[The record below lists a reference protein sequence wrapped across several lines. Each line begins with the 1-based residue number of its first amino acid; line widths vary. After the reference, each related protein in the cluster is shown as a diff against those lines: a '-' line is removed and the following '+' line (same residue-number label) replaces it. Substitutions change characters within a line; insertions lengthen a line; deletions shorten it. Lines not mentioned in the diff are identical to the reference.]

1 MAAEEKPEPG
11 GGAAEDGG
19 GGDGRILSPSFYIFA
34 LIAAV
39 SGVMVWN
46 LKGEAVFNRVLAE
59 EGELLLV
66 VFPRVVAG
74 LLMAGFVQVLVPK
87 ELMARWVGHESGLK
101 GIVIASAAGILTPGG
116 PLTAFPLL
124 YTLYIS
130 GASRGA
136 LVAFITG
143 WALLGMQRIL
153 VWELPFLGVD
163 FVLMRFAVCIAL
175 PVLAGMVALKLPIRL
190 TVPGHVPQP
199 VTVQPPRDGG

>member
-1 MAAEEKPEPG
+1 MATGKADEAEKGHGE
-11 GGAAEDGG
+11 G
-19 GGDGRILSPSFYIFA
+19 GGDDRILTPSLYIFTFMA
-34 LIAAV
+34 VV
-39 SGVMVWN
+39 SGALVWH
-46 LKGEAVFNRVLAE
+46 LKGGAVFNRILAE

-87 ELMARWVGHESGLK
+87 ALMARWVGRGSGLK
-101 GIVIASAAGILTPGG
+101 GIVIASIAGILTPGG

-130 GASRGA
+130 GAHRGA

-143 WALLGMQRIL
+143 WALLGLQRIL

-190 TVPGHVPQP
+190 TVPGRVPQL
-199 VTVQPPRDGG
+199 VTVRPSRDGG